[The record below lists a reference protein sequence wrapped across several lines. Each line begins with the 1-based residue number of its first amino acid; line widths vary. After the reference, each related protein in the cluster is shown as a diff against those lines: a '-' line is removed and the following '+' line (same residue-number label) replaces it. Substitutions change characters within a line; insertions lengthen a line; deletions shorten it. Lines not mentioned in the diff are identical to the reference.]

1 MIEHEELTSLS
12 QWLLTG
18 PGRYVRSW
26 EQRYMSRLLRQVF
39 GYHAVQIGL
48 PQWDFMRHN
57 RVLHKWCT
65 TQQSDVQQATH
76 RLVLCT
82 AEQLPFANE
91 SIDLLVLPHTL
102 ETSSDPH
109 QILREVER
117 VLVPEGSVI
126 ISGFN
131 PWSIWSLSDRLP
143 GLESRLPIQP
153 ELHLSPWRVADWLEL
168 LSFEMT
174 DQVFGGYGLLCEQR
188 KWVRH
193 WYFMEK
199 WGAKMWPVLGGV
211 YVFKAKKRISQMTM
225 VGLDWSKSRQ
235 ILARPNMAVRKPQMN
250 QTKSGSFNNE
260 RSIDLD

>member
-1 MIEHEELTSLS
+1 MIEHEELASLNN
-12 QWLLTG
+12 WLLTE

-65 TQQSDVQQATH
+65 TQQSALQQATH

-109 QILREVER
+109 QVLREVER

-131 PWSIWSLSDRLP
+131 PWSLWSLSDRVP
-143 GLESRLPIQP
+143 GLESRFPI
-153 ELHLSPWRVADWLEL
+153 
-168 LSFEMT
+168 
-174 DQVFGGYGLLCEQR
+174 
-188 KWVRH
+188 
-193 WYFMEK
+193 
-199 WGAKMWPVLGGV
+199 
-211 YVFKAKKRISQMTM
+211 
-225 VGLDWSKSRQ
+225 
-235 ILARPNMAVRKPQMN
+235 
-250 QTKSGSFNNE
+250 
-260 RSIDLD
+260 